1 MPKFTEE
8 QLNNFRYPPSDTEEQ
23 KLANSEYQ
31 VKEAIKNSE
40 KLESKT
46 IKVFGQGSYA
56 NDTNVKNN
64 SDIDINV
71 RLDDTV
77 YVQVPNNKEKNDFG
91 YSDSNYT
98 FSQYRK
104 DVYDALVEYF
114 GYEYIL
120 DKNKC
125 ITVLPNSS
133 RVETDVVPTLRLDR
147 YDTENKTSKIE
158 GVRFIAK
165 DNSVITNYPLKHI
178 DNGKSK
184 NANTQKRFKR
194 LTRIY
199 RRIRYKMIEDNVGV
213 SDNIT
218 SFLLECLVWNVPNH
232 IFNNYDTWT
241 DRLKES
247 IIYIYNATKEGEET
261 CNEWG
266 EVSELLYLFKARKW
280 NVKDVNQYM
289 VQMWN
294 YLQY

>member
-40 KLESKT
+40 KLKSKT

-104 DVYDALVEYF
+104 DVYDALVDYF
-114 GYEYIL
+114 GYEYIV

-125 ITVLPNSS
+125 ITVLPNST

-147 YDTENKTSKIE
+147 YDTENKTLKIE

-165 DNSVITNYPLKHI
+165 DNSVITNYPLQHI

-247 IIYIYNATKEGEET
+247 IKYIYNATKEGEET

>member
-8 QLNNFRYPPSDTEEQ
+8 QLNNFRYPPSDTEKQ

-40 KLESKT
+40 KLKSKT

-71 RLDDTV
+71 KLDDTV

-91 YSDSNYT
+91 YSDSDYT
-98 FSQYRK
+98 FAQYRK

-114 GYEYIL
+114 GYEYII

-125 ITVLPNSS
+125 ITVLPNSN
-133 RVETDVVPTLRLDR
+133 RVETDVVPTFRLDR
-147 YDTENKTSKIE
+147 YDTENKSSKIE

-165 DNSVITNYPLKHI
+165 DNSIITNYPLQHI

-199 RRIRYKMIEDNVGV
+199 RRIRYKMIEDNVDV

-232 IFNNYDTWT
+232 IFNNYDSWT
-241 DRLKES
+241 DRLKHS
-247 IIYIYNATKEGEET
+247 IIYIYNATKENEET

-280 NVKDVNQYM
+280 NIKDVNQYM

>member
-1 MPKFTEE
+1 MHNRF
-8 QLNNFRYPPSDTEEQ
+8 
-23 KLANSEYQ
+23 
-31 VKEAIKNSE
+31 
-40 KLESKT
+40 
-46 IKVFGQGSYA
+46 
-56 NDTNVKNN
+56 
-64 SDIDINV
+64 
-71 RLDDTV
+71 
-77 YVQVPNNKEKNDFG
+77 
-91 YSDSNYT
+91 
-98 FSQYRK
+98 
-104 DVYDALVEYF
+104 
-114 GYEYIL
+114 

-184 NANTQKRFKR
+184 NANMQKRFKR

>member
-31 VKEAIKNSE
+31 IKEAIKNSE
-40 KLESKT
+40 KLKSKT

-114 GYEYIL
+114 GNEYIV

-158 GVRFIAK
+158 GVKFIAK
-165 DNSVITNYPLKHI
+165 DNSVITNYPLQHI
-178 DNGKSK
+178 NNGKSK

-241 DRLKES
+241 DRLKKS

>member
-40 KLESKT
+40 KLKSKT

-114 GYEYIL
+114 GYEYIV

-165 DNSVITNYPLKHI
+165 DNSVITNYPLQHI

-232 IFNNYDTWT
+232 IFNNYDSWT

-261 CNEWG
+261 CYEWG

>member
-8 QLNNFRYPPSDTEEQ
+8 QLNNFRYPPSFTEEQ
-23 KLANSEYQ
+23 KLANSENQ
-31 VKEAIKNSE
+31 VKEAIRNSE
-40 KLESKT
+40 KLNGKK
-46 IKVFGQGSYA
+46 IKIFGQGSYA

-71 RLDDTV
+71 RLDDTIFV
-77 YVQVPNNKEKNDFG
+77 DVPENVNDKDFG
-91 YSDSNYT
+91 YNDSVYT
-98 FSQYRK
+98 FSEYRK
-104 DVYDALVEYF
+104 DVYDALVNYF
-114 GYEYIL
+114 GQENID

-125 ITVLPNSS
+125 ITVLESS
-133 RVETDVVPTLRLDR
+133 TRVETDVVPTFRLDR
-147 YDTENKTSKIE
+147 YDSNDKNNKIE

-165 DNSVITNYPLKHI
+165 DYTRVTNYPLQHI
-178 DNGKSK
+178 QNGKNK
-184 NANTQKRFKR
+184 NAETQKRFKR

-241 DRLKES
+241 DRLKQS

-266 EVSELLYLFKARKW
+266 EVSELLYLFRARKW
-280 NVKDVNQYM
+280 SVKDVNQFM
-289 VQMWN
+289 VQMWS